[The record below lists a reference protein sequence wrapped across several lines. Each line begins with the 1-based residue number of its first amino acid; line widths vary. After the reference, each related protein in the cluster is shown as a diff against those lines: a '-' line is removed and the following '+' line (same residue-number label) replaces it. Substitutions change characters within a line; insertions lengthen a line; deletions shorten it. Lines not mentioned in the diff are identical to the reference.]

1 MGRFVARQER
11 ALTGFHSGARK
22 MSKVKAPKSLRFE
35 MAINSVGQ
43 VIENNSGKT
52 VSAVAGLIAVA
63 SFSGAEAQQSNLPPV
78 TVDAPVARP
87 RPAAARPSPDQVR
100 ARTALRRAA
109 RRTQPTPVA
118 AVPFPN
124 AGGLPADRNPYA
136 NPAAPY
142 MATRVQA
149 SSKFPE
155 PILNTPKSITV
166 LTKDVL
172 RDQNSTSLKS
182 AVLNTAGVTLGTGE
196 GGNAFGDRFFI
207 RGFDA
212 RNDVFVD
219 GIRDSG
225 VSVRENFFTEQVEIL
240 RGPGSSFAG
249 RGTAGGAINI
259 VTKAATTEKSFYNM
273 DTTFATD
280 HTKRVVLDVNQV
292 ISPTLAIR
300 AGGLFQDAGVAGRS
314 YVKDDRD
321 GGFVA
326 VKWTPLDSVKLWAN
340 YVHTNLHGLPDFGV
354 PYYRP
359 GSPAPAA
366 TGFTNTSGGPFT
378 DFGVK
383 RDTFYGLVNRDYYSI
398 KQDIGTFGGEITIT
412 PDLTLSNKTRVQRS
426 VQDYI
431 GTLPEAPI
439 TVTGNALPQW
449 TLSLN
454 PQSRYQANENVANV
468 SEAVY
473 KTQLGGW
480 KNTLTGGIEYS
491 RELSSIDKYLG
502 LSSEGLPGGTPG
514 GNFTGVSIFGPQRTF
529 ANPVG
534 SPQWTGLPTRI
545 SIDTTSGYLID
556 TANYNDFLIL
566 NGGVRYDNYN
576 VKVSGFGTTGGNPN
590 PALWGNQQK
599 EDGIPNFNLGLTL
612 KPLPNGS
619 VYAAYATS
627 SNPVGAEFDGTSSQY
642 GGLAPFLPGNPNQ
655 LFGPEKNKAIEI
667 GTKWE
672 LFDRRLLVTAALF
685 QTEKENARESQNFNN
700 TTSAATLATLAALGC
715 TYNLPITAPP
725 TNQSCISAGAAYRIQ
740 GIDLGVGGK
749 ITDKWSVFGGLVLMK
764 SEVTKSL
771 VPSPQP
777 SLYPTNVGLKLANVA
792 HQSFSM
798 LSKYQLTDV
807 WEIGGQAVYRSEMYG
822 GTFLAA
828 NQGTSIPSYW
838 RFDAFVEAKVDKNW
852 TAKLFVNNITNKLY
866 YDALYQ
872 SATPFVFVAPGRSV
886 SMVVSARF

>member
-1 MGRFVARQER
+1 
-11 ALTGFHSGARK
+11 
-22 MSKVKAPKSLRFE
+22 MSKVKAPKSLRLE
-35 MAINSVGQ
+35 VAINSVGQ
-43 VIENNSGKT
+43 VIEGNSGKT

-63 SFSGAEAQQSNLPPV
+63 SFSGAEAQQPNLPPV

-87 RPAAARPSPDQVR
+87 RPAASRPSPDQVR

-109 RRTQPTPVA
+109 RRSQPAQVA

-124 AGGLPADRNPYA
+124 AGGLPADRDPYA
-136 NPAAPY
+136 NPNAPY

-149 SSKFPE
+149 SGKFPE

-166 LTKDVL
+166 LTKEVL
-172 RDQNSTSLKS
+172 ADQNSTTLKS

-212 RNDVFVD
+212 RNDVFLD
-219 GIRDSG
+219 GMRDAG

-249 RGTAGGAINI
+249 RGTTGGAINI

-273 DTTFATD
+273 DTTFGTD

-300 AGGLFQDAGVAGRS
+300 AGGLFQDAGVAGRD
-314 YVKDDRD
+314 YIKDDRD

-326 VKWTPLDSVKLWAN
+326 AKWTPLDTVKLYAN
-340 YVHTNLHGLPDFGV
+340 YIHTNLHGLPDFGV

-359 GSPAPAA
+359 GSPNPGPGNFYPTKA
-366 TGFTNTSGGPFT
+366 GGPYP
-378 DFGVK
+378 DFGVS
-383 RDTFYGLVNRDYYSI
+383 RNNFYGLVNRDYYSI
-398 KQDIGTFGGEITIT
+398 KQDIGTVGGEVSIT
-412 PDLTLSNKTRVQRS
+412 PDLTLSNKTRFQRS
-426 VQDYI
+426 VLDYI
-431 GTLPEAPI
+431 GTLPEAP
-439 TVTGNALPQW
+439 VDNGK

-454 PQSRYQANENVANV
+454 PQSRYQVTENIANQT
-468 SEAVY
+468 EAIY
-473 KTQLGGW
+473 KSYIGGW
-480 KNTLTGGIEYS
+480 KNTTTGGVEVS
-491 RELSSIDKYLG
+491 REIASINRYSG
-502 LSSEGLPGGTPG
+502 LSSESLPGGNPG
-514 GNFTGVSIFGPQRTF
+514 GNIVGASIYYPQFTF
-529 ANPVG
+529 ANTG
-534 SPQWTGLPTRI
+534 ANPQWTAFPTKI
-545 SIDTTSGYLID
+545 AVDTTSAYVIN
-556 TANYNDFLIL
+556 TSNYNDFVIL
-566 NGGVRYDNYN
+566 NGGIRYDDYN
-576 VKVSGFGTTGGNPN
+576 IKASGFGTQNNRPN
-590 PALWGNQQK
+590 VFNSQEQQY
-599 EDGIPNFNLGLTL
+599 GLPNFNLGLTL

-627 SNPVGAEFDGTSSQY
+627 SNPVGAEFDGTSAQY
-642 GGLAPFLPGNPNQ
+642 GGLAPALNGNPNQ
-655 LFGPEKNKAIEI
+655 IFGPEKNKAIEI

-672 LFDRRLLVTAALF
+672 LFDRRLLLTAALF
-685 QTEKENARESQNFNN
+685 QTEKENARESQNVN
-700 TTSAATLATLAALGC
+700 SVAAANLIPGC
-715 TYNLPITAPP
+715 SYNLAPGSG
-725 TNQSCISAGAAYRIQ
+725 NVSCITAGAAYRIR

-749 ITDKWSVFGGLVLMK
+749 ITDKWSVFGGLVLMQ

-777 SLYPTNVGLKLANVA
+777 LLFPTNVGLKLANVA

-807 WEIGGQAVYRSEMYG
+807 WEIGAQAVYRSEMFG

-828 NQGTSIPSYW
+828 NQGTSIPSFW
-838 RFDAFVEAKVDKNW
+838 RFDTFVEAKVNQNW
-852 TAKLFVNNITNKLY
+852 TAKLFVANITNKLY

-886 SMVVSARF
+886 SMVISARF